1 MYDGGVK
8 TSALARSVSEGGN
21 ALGAFLCAGT
31 LASLRAQGTS
41 AEITALLAETLRTYG
56 PAFRDVQKLVKGARG
71 VEPAL
76 ARLEALVGAGV
87 DFGRPDAVAGVRA
100 TIRELLSNVGFE
112 LPRHA
117 PGPGVACELHGR
129 ECPAPGGG

>member
-1 MYDGGVK
+1 MYDGGVNAA
-8 TSALARSVSEGGN
+8 ALARSISEGGN

-31 LASLRAQGTS
+31 LASLRAQGS
-41 AEITALLAETLRTYG
+41 AAEINALLGEALRTYA
-56 PAFRDVQKLVKGARG
+56 PAFREVRRIVKGARE

-76 ARLEALVGAGV
+76 ARLEGLVRAGV
-87 DFGRPDAVAGVRA
+87 DFDRPEAVAEVRA
-100 TIRELLSNVGFE
+100 AIRELLSNVGFE

-129 ECPAPGGG
+129 ECPTAGGG

>member
-1 MYDGGVK
+1 MKG
-8 TSALARSVSEGGN
+8 SALARSVSEGGS

-31 LASLRAQGTS
+31 LASLRSQGTS
-41 AEITALLAETLRTYG
+41 AEITALLGETLRTYA
-56 PAFRDVQKLVKGARG
+56 PAFREVHRLVKGSRE

-76 ARLEALVGAGV
+76 ARLDALVGAGV
-87 DFGRPDAVAGVRA
+87 DFARPEAVADVRA
-100 TIRELLSNVGFE
+100 AIRELLSNVGFE

-129 ECPAPGGG
+129 ECPPPGGG